1 MLTVS
6 VHCIRQRKDST
17 IITELAGPDTYA
29 SPVPVGRPS
38 RSNLSSCLLAA
49 GLMLVLGGCGSGSS
63 KSKATASSSGSAT
76 TAASRASGCQMVS
89 APAPKGN
96 LHIPSP
102 TLKLDPSKRYVV
114 SLATNCGNIEIQL
127 DVKRAPKT
135 SASFAYLV
143 KRGFYDDLTFHRV
156 VAGFVIQGGDPDGNG
171 SGGPGYTVVEQPPS
185 NLQYTRGV
193 VAMAKTNTD
202 PSGTSG
208 SQFFI
213 VTGANVGL
221 PAQYALLG
229 QVVGGRAPSARSQTS
244 LPRPGPTGKKAR
256 RASRS

>member
-1 MLTVS
+1 
-6 VHCIRQRKDST
+6 
-17 IITELAGPDTYA
+17 
-29 SPVPVGRPS
+29 
-38 RSNLSSCLLAA
+38 LAA
-49 GLMLVLGGCGSGSS
+49 VLVFVLGGCGSGSS
-63 KSKATASSSGSAT
+63 KSTSTASDSAS
-76 TAASRASGCQMVS
+76 ANVASSRANGCQTVS
-89 APAPKGN
+89 TPAPKGN

-114 SLATNCGNIEIQL
+114 SLATNCGNIEIEL
-127 DVKRAPKT
+127 DVKRAPKI
-135 SASFAYLV
+135 SASFVYLV

-185 NLQYTRGV
+185 DLQYTRGV

-202 PSGTSG
+202 PPGTSG

-229 QVVGGRAPSARSQTS
+229 QVVGGQSTVSKISNVATKAGPDGEESTPSIPIVISHATLSS
-244 LPRPGPTGKKAR
+244 N
-256 RASRS
+256 